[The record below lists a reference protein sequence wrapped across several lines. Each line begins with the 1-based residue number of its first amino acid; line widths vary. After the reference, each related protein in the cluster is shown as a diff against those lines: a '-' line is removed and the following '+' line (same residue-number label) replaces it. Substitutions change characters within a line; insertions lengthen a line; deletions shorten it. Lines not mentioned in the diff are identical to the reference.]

1 MSQPAAL
8 VVIAL
13 ALATEKIANTKLMIA
28 QEILACFESC
38 GVLLAGRE
46 YANMPRRVNGSDTV
60 DTNHPN
66 PKVLPA

>member
-38 GVLLAGRE
+38 GGRE
-46 YANMPRRVNGSDTV
+46 YANMPTRVNSSDAV
-60 DTNHPN
+60 DTNHPK
-66 PKVLPA
+66 PKVLPV